1 MMTTMTKTKTRINE
15 QENTRVATSVTTKGG
30 LAVMTGAAA
39 LVGLWAVACFVI
51 AAVGNGPM
59 AMIQGW
65 FNAIIG

>member
-1 MMTTMTKTKTRINE
+1 MTAALTKTKTRVSV
-15 QENTRVATSVTTKGG
+15 QETIRVASSVATKGG

-39 LVGLWAVACFVI
+39 LVGLWAVSCFVV